1 MRPVR
6 LEMEGFTAFRS
17 PTVVDFE
24 GADLFALSGATGSG
38 KTSVLDAMV
47 FALYGNVPRLADQ
60 RAVAPVI
67 AQGMAEARVRLDFT
81 VGDQGYT
88 AVRVV
93 RRQGEGRATTKEAR
107 LLVTVQDDGVG
118 LPEGFDPHT
127 GGNLGLQIVRTL
139 VEGELGGTFDMVP
152 VPEGGTRVI
161 LDVPVLAHK

>member
-81 VGDQGYT
+81 IGDETFT
-88 AVRVV
+88 ATRIV
-93 RRQGEGRATTKEAR
+93 RRTKTGANTSEAR
-107 LLVTVQDDGVG
+107 LDLDQAVSVGPNVDRLPGNVEHDGVVG
-118 LPEGFDPHT
+118 
-127 GGNLGLQIVRTL
+127 Q
-139 VEGELGGTFDMVP
+139 
-152 VPEGGTRVI
+152 
-161 LDVPVLAHK
+161 LAG